1 MNNKVFGAM
10 LSAFLVAIAIAAN
23 MHSVSAYTPQKGDY
37 FEYSQ
42 TMTVNNGQGSYTGY
56 TDQTQTTGME
66 RMNSVSGSSV
76 SAFYSNSDQYSS
88 NQGSSTSSSSSGNY
102 TWSSSSFTYVN
113 GTDNQVGYSR
123 PTYVW
128 FAMNSSLAVG
138 GTLYVLNTQFTVM
151 SKNYSLQLPTEGNK
165 YVQTIQAK
173 GIGQYQRNDAYG
185 LLTASY
191 TWYEY
196 FDPSTGYIVGYNYVE
211 QDNGQYQGQ
220 AGSFTYTDTLYVTST
235 SYDLALASA
244 PNTNASAGLMGLA
257 PYLDYLVVLVV
268 VLFIIVIAVY
278 AATQRRRKD
287 SLPKHPYTP
296 YTPPSA
302 PSSTPWESKVDL
314 GSKPPQQ
321 VVIRDVAKVNCKYC
335 GTLIPTTA
343 DRCPYCGGPRQ

>member
-1 MNNKVFGAM
+1 MNDKVFGAM
-10 LSAFLVAIAIAAN
+10 LLAFLVAIAIAAN
-23 MHSVSAYTPQKGDY
+23 VHSVSAYTPQKGDY

-42 TMTVNNGQGSYTGY
+42 TITVNNGQGSYTGY
-56 TDQTQTTGME
+56 TDQTQITGME

-76 SAFYSNSDQYSS
+76 SAFYSSSYQYSS

-113 GTDNQVGYSR
+113 GTDNQAGYSR

-138 GTLYVLNTQFTVM
+138 GTFYALNTQFTVM
-151 SKNYSLQLPTEGNK
+151 SRNYSLQLPTEGNK

-185 LLTASY
+185 LFTASY

-220 AGSFTYTDTLYVTST
+220 GGSFTYTDTLYVTSA

-244 PNTNASAGLMGLA
+244 PSTNASTGLMGLA
-257 PYLDYLVVLVV
+257 PYLDYLVALAV

-278 AATQRRRKD
+278 AATQRRRKH

-302 PSSTPWESKVDL
+302 PSSTPWEPKIDL

-343 DRCPYCGGPRQ
+343 DKCPYCGGPRQ

>member
-1 MNNKVFGAM
+1 
-10 LSAFLVAIAIAAN
+10 
-23 MHSVSAYTPQKGDY
+23 
-37 FEYSQ
+37 
-42 TMTVNNGQGSYTGY
+42 
-56 TDQTQTTGME
+56 
-66 RMNSVSGSSV
+66 
-76 SAFYSNSDQYSS
+76 
-88 NQGSSTSSSSSGNY
+88 
-102 TWSSSSFTYVN
+102 
-113 GTDNQVGYSR
+113 
-123 PTYVW
+123 
-128 FAMNSSLAVG
+128 MNSSLAVG
-138 GTLYVLNTQFTVM
+138 GTFYALNTQFTVM
-151 SKNYSLQLPTEGNK
+151 SRNYSLQLPTEGNK

-185 LLTASY
+185 LFTASY

-220 AGSFTYTDTLYVTST
+220 GGSFTYTDTLYVTSA

-244 PNTNASAGLMGLA
+244 PSTNASTGLMGLA
-257 PYLDYLVVLVV
+257 PYLDYLVALAV

-278 AATQRRRKD
+278 AATQRRRKH

-302 PSSTPWESKVDL
+302 PSSTPWEPKIDL

-343 DRCPYCGGPRQ
+343 DKCPYCGGPRQ